1 MLWTVK
7 QTAFFLGLKPQQVYY
22 LLVMGE
28 IEAYKIGKA
37 WRVTPDSARS
47 YKAKLAA

>member
-1 MLWTVK
+1 MFWNVR
-7 QTAFFLGLKPQQVYY
+7 QTSKFLNLTSTQVYY

-37 WRVTPDSARS
+37 WRVMPDSAKM
-47 YKAKLAA
+47 YKTKLAA